1 MLFRKRYGYGPEG
14 LRELA
19 ADLASPTAKQ
29 QVRAASALRKDGG
42 LRDAV
47 RLVDLACH
55 VADEQIA
62 TGHFM
67 GDAAKLEALRPIAGI
82 IRLLQELA
90 SASSGKVGVAATAA
104 LNIYLKEAPA
114 QPAA

>member
-1 MLFRKRYGYGPEG
+1 MLFGKRYGYGPEG

-19 ADLASPTAKQ
+19 ADLASPTAKHQ
-29 QVRAASALRKDGG
+29 PRAANALRKDGG

-47 RLVDLACH
+47 RLVDLAFH

-62 TGHFM
+62 MGQFT

-82 IRLLQELA
+82 IRRLRELA

-104 LNIYLKEAPA
+104 LNVYLKEAPA